1 MPARLSKIILNL
13 AYGRE
18 SNIHSLTPLLLLQ
31 NQDVLPGNPPEA
43 RGWGATKPPGDPVRG
58 RVRGPSFS
66 TRPLLTTPEDG
77 DRPAEPGG
85 RPAAGRPEPW
95 RGAGSTPTGRTLEP
109 RAHPAPQR
117 PLGRSAPRTPGSPG
131 PSSSPHPSP
140 RGDSSRAGPP
150 TPQPPA
156 PASPHGRAA
165 GSASTSAS
173 NWIRE
178 CGRARPRRRRPAR
191 SGAGRARRRKS
202 RSAPRPTHLGRG
214 CPRRGLRARAL
225 PPLGPEKRVG
235 GATRR
240 RGYGAGRV
248 GPPGCVSPEAPA
260 LGMCLLRGDLAPLPL
275 EAQAETTG

>member
-1 MPARLSKIILNL
+1 MGTVRPS
-13 AYGRE
+13 
-18 SNIHSLTPLLLLQ
+18 
-31 NQDVLPGNPPEA
+31 PGAVPRPDA
-43 RGWGATKPPGDPVRG
+43 
-58 RVRGPSFS
+58 PS
-66 TRPLLTTPEDG
+66 
-77 DRPAEPGG
+77 PGG
-85 RPAAGRPEPW
+85 ERAAPPQDAPSSLG
-95 RGAGSTPTGRTLEP
+95 
-109 RAHPAPQR
+109 AHPAPQR

-260 LGMCLLRGDLAPLPL
+260 HGMFLLRGDLAPLPL